1 MDIDIINHFE
11 KIGYKFIDL
20 ISILKTTDDTID
32 ISNLPQGI
40 YILKLMKQ
48 DGNFISKRLIKN

>member
-1 MDIDIINHFE
+1 VTNKKQFNTIEIID
-11 KIGYKFIDL
+11 YKGL
-20 ISILKTTDDTID
+20 SILKTTDEIID
-32 ISNLPQGI
+32 ISILPQGI